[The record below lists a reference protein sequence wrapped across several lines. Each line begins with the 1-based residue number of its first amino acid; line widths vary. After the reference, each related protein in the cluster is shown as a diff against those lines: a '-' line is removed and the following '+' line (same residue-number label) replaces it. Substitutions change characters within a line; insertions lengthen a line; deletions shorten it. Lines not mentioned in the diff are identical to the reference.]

1 MLTLDEARAIVMK
14 NLPKMGPPI
23 ELVIIDEETIV
34 KPYGWVFFFTSK
46 QWLETEDVNYA
57 IGGNGPVV
65 VRHNGTCD
73 RLSSAGDPNDTI
85 AAFEKKK
92 GLKG

>member
-23 ELVIIDEETIV
+23 ELVVIDNETIV

-46 QWLETEDVNYA
+46 QWLETEDVNFM

-65 VRHNGTCD
+65 VRHNGKCY
-73 RLSSAGDPNDTI
+73 RLSSAGSPKDTI
-85 AAFEKKK
+85 AAFEKEK